1 MPRFTLGWPLIT
13 SLGAVLAG
21 VLLLPLVF
29 TGELPMRLGAA
40 SAAALPDPTLDR
52 GRSPGPTQTALL
64 AGGCFWGM
72 EAIYEEV
79 RGVKSVETG
88 YAGGSADT
96 ARYAEVSRGTTG
108 HAEGIRI
115 TYDSAQVSYGELLKV
130 FFAVAHDPTEL
141 NRQGPDVGEQYRS
154 AIFTADPMLQKLARQ
169 YIEQLNQ
176 AGSFE
181 KPIATVVESSDRFF
195 PAEAYHQDFVKR
207 NPLHPYVVVHDLPK
221 LATFRS
227 TFPELRQ

>member
-79 RGVKSVETG
+79 RGSKASKPATP
-88 YAGGSADT
+88 A
-96 ARYAEVSRGTTG
+96 
-108 HAEGIRI
+108 
-115 TYDSAQVSYGELLKV
+115 AQRTQ
-130 FFAVAHDPTEL
+130 P
-141 NRQGPDVGEQYRS
+141 
-154 AIFTADPMLQKLARQ
+154 
-169 YIEQLNQ
+169 
-176 AGSFE
+176 
-181 KPIATVVESSDRFF
+181 AT
-195 PAEAYHQDFVKR
+195 
-207 NPLHPYVVVHDLPK
+207 PK
-221 LATFRS
+221 
-227 TFPELRQ
+227 